1 MFVTKE
7 VWWGSFR
14 HFNPGR
20 GFKSPLKREL
30 HRRKSAAQRQREGGR
45 KEGEEH
51 TERRR
56 RSRRRAWAERMTP
69 GVEMGIGDEEK
80 LEKQIEKQMGCMAGF
95 LHIFDRHQ
103 GFSAKRVYST
113 RLLPPS
119 LAAGSTSPSGRSEAS
134 SAASFMKESKG
145 ASPSPDAS
153 PSSPELRPPIG
164 EAPPRPSLPLPLS
177 LFDLKDGAKT
187 AWKIR
192 EGPRLSL
199 DSRAVVDAKGK
210 LRPREI
216 RTPRPAPSDASDAT
230 DEGERQRRSPSV
242 VARLMGL
249 EALPGACDG
258 EAGPPELRRS
268 ASESRV
274 PRDPSYYRFV
284 DASSFHRTPLETA
297 FSGEGFLRRRS
308 RDPSEIR
315 AFRNSKPD
323 PAPRAPH
330 SPLQRKSFFDAQ
342 DVFPEPVPKRTGS
355 ISLYGEIE
363 RRLRMRGIDEP
374 SKDLETLKQILEAL
388 QLKGLLH
395 NKPSD
400 HRIDGS
406 RIVVYGP
413 HPCRIPGD
421 SPIVVM
427 KPAPRPPRRPE
438 GEQLHAAAR
447 PGPARR
453 GGCGAAATSPRRDRV
468 EIDRSLGRCSDR
480 SQSPRSPSPSSPVR
494 SPSSPLR
501 RRSLINAESQR
512 NAQPQRRIPA
522 PHSAKSSPRRLDP
535 DSTLVRSPVHRKP
548 VPDRVCSAA
557 YDDTAASI
565 SDGNYSSP
573 SQFDFESSS
582 AEEFK
587 SGRNLLE
594 RCDKLLNSIAAITS
608 GDNATAVDQQPSPV
622 SVLDSSFL
630 GDETSPSPSS
640 VAKRAIHFKADQLA
654 DWEETRWSQEILTVG
669 SDPCGFPES
678 DDPDFIYVA
687 DILRSSDPHRDPSDL
702 CARRE
707 KRHQPTGST
716 CLHRRLVFDAVT
728 EILDRKRHV
737 SPWDAFTR
745 SRSLASNG
753 SVGKPLL
760 RSVWAEFLRVRAPIP
775 CDDLLDVT
783 CGAFG
788 RDVAED
794 LGWAHPSAELSDAV
808 LQIERQIFKD
818 LVADTITV
826 LADLAA
832 DPRPFPRRKLVF

>member
-1 MFVTKE
+1 
-7 VWWGSFR
+7 
-14 HFNPGR
+14 
-20 GFKSPLKREL
+20 
-30 HRRKSAAQRQREGGR
+30 
-45 KEGEEH
+45 
-51 TERRR
+51 
-56 RSRRRAWAERMTP
+56 
-69 GVEMGIGDEEK
+69 MGIGDEEK

-164 EAPPRPSLPLPLS
+164 RPRRGRRSRFLSRCSISRTGRKPRGRFASAQGSRSTAAPSSTPREAAPPRDPH
-177 LFDLKDGAKT
+177 A
-187 AWKIR
+187 A
-192 EGPRLSL
+192 PR
-199 DSRAVVDAKGK
+199 
-210 LRPREI
+210 
-216 RTPRPAPSDASDAT
+216 PSDASDAT

-249 EALPGACDG
+249 EALRAL
-258 EAGPPELRRS
+258 ATARRDLPS
-268 ASESRV
+268 SGDRRPSLGFRGILPTTVLLMLVASTR
-274 PRDPSYYRFV
+274 R
-284 DASSFHRTPLETA
+284 HW
-297 FSGEGFLRRRS
+297 RRRS
-308 RDPSEIR
+308 PARASCAGDLAILRRLGLSGTRSRIRLRELRTRLSRGRASSTPRTSSRSRFRSEPAPSPCTARSSAASVCEGSTRLEGSRDPE
-315 AFRNSKPD
+315 AD
-323 PAPRAPH
+323 PRGAP
-330 SPLQRKSFFDAQ
+330 AQ
-342 DVFPEPVPKRTGS
+342 
-355 ISLYGEIE
+355 
-363 RRLRMRGIDEP
+363 
-374 SKDLETLKQILEAL
+374 
-388 QLKGLLH
+388 GLLH

-413 HPCRIPGD
+413 HPRRIPGD

-548 VPDRVCSAA
+548 APDRVCSAA

-608 GDNATAVDQQPSPV
+608 GANATAVDQQPSPV
-622 SVLDSSFL
+622 SVLDSSSFL
-630 GDETSPSPSS
+630 GDDTSPLPSS

-678 DDPDFIYVA
+678 DDPDYIYVA

-707 KRHQPTGST
+707 KRTNQPAQRVSTAASSSTPSPRSSTGSDT
-716 CLHRRLVFDAVT
+716 CPHGT
-728 EILDRKRHV
+728 
-737 SPWDAFTR
+737 P
-745 SRSLASNG
+745 
-753 SVGKPLL
+753 
-760 RSVWAEFLRVRAPIP
+760 LRVPAGPRADP

-783 CGAFG
+783 CGAFA

>member
-1 MFVTKE
+1 
-7 VWWGSFR
+7 
-14 HFNPGR
+14 
-20 GFKSPLKREL
+20 
-30 HRRKSAAQRQREGGR
+30 
-45 KEGEEH
+45 
-51 TERRR
+51 
-56 RSRRRAWAERMTP
+56 MTP

-153 PSSPELRPPIG
+153 RRRRAPAPIG
-164 EAPPRPSLPLPLS
+164 EARRGRRSRFLS
-177 LFDLKDGAKT
+177 RCLISRTGRKRVEDS
-187 AWKIR
+187 R
-192 EGPRLSL
+192 GPRLSL

-216 RTPRPAPSDASDAT
+216 RTRRAPLRRLRCDGRGREAT
-230 DEGERQRRSPSV
+230 PVAERRRTAHG
-242 VARLMGL
+242 ARG
-249 EALPGACDG
+249 APGACDG
-258 EAGPPELRRS
+258 VAGPPELRRS

-427 KPAPRPPRRPE
+427 KPRPGHRGGPRASSCTPRRDPAPRAVVAAAPRP
-438 GEQLHAAAR
+438 H
-447 PGPARR
+447 
-453 GGCGAAATSPRRDRV
+453 
-468 EIDRSLGRCSDR
+468 
-480 SQSPRSPSPSSPVR
+480 
-494 SPSSPLR
+494 
-501 RRSLINAESQR
+501 
-512 NAQPQRRIPA
+512 
-522 PHSAKSSPRRLDP
+522 RL
-535 DSTLVRSPVHRKP
+535 
-548 VPDRVCSAA
+548 
-557 YDDTAASI
+557 
-565 SDGNYSSP
+565 
-573 SQFDFESSS
+573 
-582 AEEFK
+582 
-587 SGRNLLE
+587 
-594 RCDKLLNSIAAITS
+594 
-608 GDNATAVDQQPSPV
+608 
-622 SVLDSSFL
+622 
-630 GDETSPSPSS
+630 
-640 VAKRAIHFKADQLA
+640 
-654 DWEETRWSQEILTVG
+654 VG
-669 SDPCGFPES
+669 SGW
-678 DDPDFIYVA
+678 
-687 DILRSSDPHRDPSDL
+687 RS
-702 CARRE
+702 
-707 KRHQPTGST
+707 
-716 CLHRRLVFDAVT
+716 
-728 EILDRKRHV
+728 I
-737 SPWDAFTR
+737 
-745 SRSLASNG
+745 
-753 SVGKPLL
+753 
-760 RSVWAEFLRVRAPIP
+760 
-775 CDDLLDVT
+775 
-783 CGAFG
+783 GA
-788 RDVAED
+788 
-794 LGWAHPSAELSDAV
+794 
-808 LQIERQIFKD
+808 
-818 LVADTITV
+818 
-826 LADLAA
+826 
-832 DPRPFPRRKLVF
+832 